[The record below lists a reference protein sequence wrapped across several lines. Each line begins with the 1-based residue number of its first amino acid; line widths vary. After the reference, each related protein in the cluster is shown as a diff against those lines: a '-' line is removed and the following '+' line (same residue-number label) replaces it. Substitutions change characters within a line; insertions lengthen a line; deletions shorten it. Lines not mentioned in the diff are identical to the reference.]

1 MKIEQL
7 QLFYQKGAFDSANF
21 ESLANVEVFRR
32 IGKSVSD
39 AFKQFSNYPII
50 DFDTTTRS
58 NMLNNLVV
66 NSIQRNCEG
75 ERFRFYPT
83 LTNTRR
89 SLAILDDRYIL
100 FFKKSPVS
108 NVKTNQDDLIK
119 NQELDKHIIFVV
131 YSVDDFWSSIE
142 KLEFQYFSSP
152 SNVSYT
158 YDISEY
164 LTQGEIIS
172 FQTQD
177 DQPKP
182 VIRIKESIIEKK
194 KAQ

>member
-1 MKIEQL
+1 M
-7 QLFYQKGAFDSANF
+7 LFRSDSANF
-21 ESLANVEVFRR
+21 ESHENVEVFRR
-32 IGKSVSD
+32 IGKSVSE
-39 AFKQFSNYPII
+39 AFEQFGSYPII

-66 NSIQRNCEG
+66 NSIQKNCEDQ
-75 ERFRFYPT
+75 RFRFYPT

-89 SLAILDDRYIL
+89 SLAILDDKYIL
-100 FFKKSPVS
+100 FFKKSPFS

-119 NQELDKHIIFVV
+119 NQELNKHIIFIV

-142 KLEFQYFSSP
+142 KSEFQYFSSP

-158 YDISEY
+158 YDISKY
-164 LTQGEIIS
+164 LTQQVIIP

-177 DQPKP
+177 DQPNP
-182 VIRIKESIIEKK
+182 VIRIKEGNIEIK